1 MISTNQHL
9 TSSTTNSFIGMNEA
23 ITLKKLITN
32 QSIKI
37 ENLDVYIEDQHIL
50 KDINLTIPE
59 KSITCIIGPSGCGKS
74 TFLKT
79 LNRMHDES
87 PEVKISGKVFVD
99 DENIY
104 GPHVNV
110 IDTRKKM
117 GLLAQRP
124 CPLPMSI
131 FENVAYGPRIHGIKR
146 RKAVNQTVIQYLQY
160 VGLWDEVRDR
170 IRTSAT
176 RLSIGQQQRLCLAR
190 GLAIEPEYILGD
202 EATSALDPLST
213 KKIEELFVKL
223 KEKYTIILVTHTLRQ
238 AKRIADHIIFMY
250 MGKII
255 EAGPTEEFFNNPK
268 KHLTKKKKIKKQKL
282 RNLLSGHSIEDQIMK
297 LQSLFPDKIIFTTSL
312 GIEDQIITHKIF
324 KNNLKI
330 KIATLDTGR
339 LFPQTYEVLSN
350 TIIRYNK
357 TIDVCFPEYEAVEK
371 MMTEKGPF
379 SFYKSVENRKEC
391 CKLRKVVLLNR
402 ALAGMKCWIS
412 GIRADQSDDRN
423 QMDWLEYDEV
433 KKLFKFYPLFNW
445 SFNEV
450 KNFIK
455 ENNVPYNSLH
465 DKGYVSIG
473 CEPCT
478 RAVKP
483 GENFRSGRWWW
494 ENDGPKE
501 CGLHI
506 K

>member
-1 MISTNQHL
+1 MISMNQNL
-9 TSSTTNSFIGMNEA
+9 VSSNTTSFMEMSEA
-23 ITLKKLITN
+23 VTLKKLITN
-32 QSIKI
+32 QSIRI
-37 ENLDVYIEDQHIL
+37 ETLDVYIEDQHIL

-87 PEVKISGKVFVD
+87 PEVKISGKVYVD

-131 FENVAYGPRIHGIKR
+131 FENVAYGPRIHGIKK

-170 IRTSAT
+170 IRSSAT

-238 AKRIADHIIFMY
+238 AKRIADYIVFMY

-255 EAGPTEEFFNNPK
+255 EAGPTEAFFNNPK
-268 KHLTKKKKIKKQKL
+268 KQLTKDY
-282 RNLLSGHSIEDQIMK
+282 LSGS
-297 LQSLFPDKIIFTTSL
+297 
-312 GIEDQIITHKIF
+312 
-324 KNNLKI
+324 
-330 KIATLDTGR
+330 
-339 LFPQTYEVLSN
+339 
-350 TIIRYNK
+350 
-357 TIDVCFPEYEAVEK
+357 
-371 MMTEKGPF
+371 F
-379 SFYKSVENRKEC
+379 S
-391 CKLRKVVLLNR
+391 
-402 ALAGMKCWIS
+402 
-412 GIRADQSDDRN
+412 
-423 QMDWLEYDEV
+423 
-433 KKLFKFYPLFNW
+433 
-445 SFNEV
+445 
-450 KNFIK
+450 
-455 ENNVPYNSLH
+455 
-465 DKGYVSIG
+465 
-473 CEPCT
+473 
-478 RAVKP
+478 
-483 GENFRSGRWWW
+483 
-494 ENDGPKE
+494 
-501 CGLHI
+501 
-506 K
+506 